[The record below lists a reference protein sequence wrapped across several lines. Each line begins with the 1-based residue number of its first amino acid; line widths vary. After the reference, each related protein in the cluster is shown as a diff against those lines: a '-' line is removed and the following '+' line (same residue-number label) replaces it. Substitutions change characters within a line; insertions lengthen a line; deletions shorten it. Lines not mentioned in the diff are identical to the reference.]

1 MSLAANAAPFES
13 KQNNKILNNNKST
26 KSPKVSSILNKIHNN
41 MDECDL
47 ENFTPLPKT
56 LSAGVDR
63 TIGREGYTN
72 NSTMSNNDFEP
83 QYSDVYKES
92 MKNLN
97 NLSNEEF
104 MPPDINYINTIP
116 STFVKR
122 DDLEVKVNKILKL
135 LESQIDEKT
144 QNVTE
149 ELILYSFF
157 GIFIIYVIDSF
168 KTVGKYTR

>member
-13 KQNNKILNNNKST
+13 KQNNKILTNNKNT

-47 ENFTPLPKT
+47 DNFTPLPKT
-56 LSAGVDR
+56 LSAGVDK
-63 TIGREGYTN
+63 TIHREGYSN
-72 NSTMSNNDFEP
+72 SSTMNNDVLEP
-83 QYSDVYKES
+83 QYSDIYKES
-92 MKNLN
+92 MTNLN
-97 NLSNEEF
+97 NLSNEQF

-116 STFVKR
+116 NTFVKR

>member
-13 KQNNKILNNNKST
+13 KQNNKSINNNKST

-56 LSAGVDR
+56 LSAGVER

-72 NSTMSNNDFEP
+72 NSTMNNDVLEP
-83 QYSDVYKES
+83 QYNDLYKES
-92 MKNLN
+92 MENLN
-97 NLSNEEF
+97 NISNEQY
-104 MPPDINYINTIP
+104 MPHDINYINTIP

-122 DDLEVKVNKILKL
+122 DDLEIKVNKILKL

-157 GIFIIYVIDSF
+157 VIYIC
-168 KTVGKYTR
+168 